1 MQRRTITSAMALGA
15 AIALTLSGCSGGSGF
30 SDNSKGSA
38 DSGELTND
46 SSRSLSVMIGSS
58 GDSETKAVQEA
69 VAAWSQESGVK
80 AEVIAAS
87 DLNQQLSQG
96 FAASTPPDVFYL
108 STDSL
113 AGFAENGSVLA
124 YGDRLSNKDD
134 FYPSLVS
141 NFTYDGDFYCAPKDF
156 STLALFIN
164 NEQWAAAGLTDQ
176 DYPTTWDELETVATK
191 LTGNGHTGLSFGAE
205 YQRLGA
211 FMAQAGGTLLTDD
224 QTKAVADSEENV
236 AALTEVKELLASGNT
251 AYAADLG
258 AGWGGEAFGTG
269 KAAMVIEGN
278 WLTGTLS
285 SDYPD
290 LEYTVVELPA
300 GPGGKGT
307 LQFSKCWGIATDS
320 PSQQQSLDLVE
331 YLTATDQQ
339 LGFSKAFGVM
349 PSVESAADA
358 WTSANPDKEAFLKG
372 ADYAK
377 SVPTLHGSSAV
388 IEDFNAQ
395 IEGLSG
401 KDPKEILSTV
411 QSNFEA
417 IVK

>member
-1 MQRRTITSAMALGA
+1 M
-15 AIALTLSGCSGGSGF
+15 
-30 SDNSKGSA
+30 
-38 DSGELTND
+38 
-46 SSRSLSVMIGSS
+46 
-58 GDSETKAVQEA
+58 
-69 VAAWSQESGVK
+69 
-80 AEVIAAS
+80 
-87 DLNQQLSQG
+87 
-96 FAASTPPDVFYL
+96 
-108 STDSL
+108 
-113 AGFAENGSVLA
+113 
-124 YGDRLSNKDD
+124 
-134 FYPSLVS
+134 
-141 NFTYDGDFYCAPKDF
+141 
-156 STLALFIN
+156 
-164 NEQWAAAGLTDQ
+164 
-176 DYPTTWDELETVATK
+176 
-191 LTGNGHTGLSFGAE
+191 
-205 YQRLGA
+205 
-211 FMAQAGGTLLTDD
+211 
-224 QTKAVADSEENV
+224 
-236 AALTEVKELLASGNT
+236 
-251 AYAADLG
+251 
-258 AGWGGEAFGTG
+258 
-269 KAAMVIEGN
+269 IEGN

-307 LQFSKCWGIATDS
+307 LQFSNCWGIATDS